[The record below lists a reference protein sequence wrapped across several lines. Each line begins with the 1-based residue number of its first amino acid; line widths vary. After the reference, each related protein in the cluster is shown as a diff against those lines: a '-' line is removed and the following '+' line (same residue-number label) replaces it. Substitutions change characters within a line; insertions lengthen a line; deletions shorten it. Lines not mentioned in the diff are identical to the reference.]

1 MLYNMSLN
9 LLHDSEVQLVIAY
22 LSALFLNS
30 VLFGVQEQPVAIEP
44 AMFPTWPAKS
54 EGNRRTTHS
63 PRPPAGGAAYAQYAR
78 ADSDEALGFQLHQRS
93 LNVAP
98 GFSLKF

>member
-1 MLYNMSLN
+1 MHKYKQMHN
-9 LLHDSEVQLVIAY
+9 
-22 LSALFLNS
+22 F
-30 VLFGVQEQPVAIEP
+30 QEHPVAIDP

-54 EGNRRTTHS
+54 EGNRRSTHS

-78 ADSDEALGFQLHQRS
+78 GDSDEALGFHVQQRS
-93 LNVAP
+93 VNVAP

>member
-1 MLYNMSLN
+1 MV
-9 LLHDSEVQLVIAY
+9 HGEW
-22 LSALFLNS
+22 S
-30 VLFGVQEQPVAIEP
+30 VLTLGNVSQEQPVAIEP

-63 PRPPAGGAAYAQYAR
+63 PKPPAGGAAYAQFAR
-78 ADSDEALGFQLHQRS
+78 ADSDETRGFHVQARA

>member
-1 MLYNMSLN
+1 MLY
-9 LLHDSEVQLVIAY
+9 IIW
-22 LSALFLNS
+22 
-30 VLFGVQEQPVAIEP
+30 QEQPTAIEP

-54 EGNRRTTHS
+54 EGNRRSTHS
-63 PRPPAGGAAYAQYAR
+63 PKPPAGGAAYAR
-78 ADSDEALGFQLHQRS
+78 ADSDDALGFHVQNRS